1 MNRVILPEQKI
12 QYQQTYKRKLAAVNH
27 KRETAR
33 PYEREVNK
41 NFKQNHNIT
50 SIAHKKS
57 LERKREAGLLT
68 IMLISF
74 MITGVAL
81 ISQYG
86 MVLSTNYQVQQTSQ
100 RLEQLKEEKESLQ
113 RQVRQLSSL
122 DRIETI
128 AIKELGMKYPE
139 NEQWLL
145 VSTREN

>member
-57 LERKREAGLLT
+57 LKRKREAGLLT

-86 MVLSTNYQVQQTSQ
+86 MLLSANYQVQQTSQ
-100 RLEQLKEEKESLQ
+100 RIEQFKEEKESLQ

-128 AIKELGMKYPE
+128 AIKELGMKYSE